1 MMTKQHSAQS
11 ELRQD
16 LVTGKW
22 VVIAS
27 GRSKRPDEYTAHRT
41 LHKKLPAYRTTCPF
55 CNVAEYPQEPDM
67 LRLPDDPDK
76 WEVHIFANKF
86 PALYPQ
92 KDFRSWQ
99 VGPYRATEA
108 VGYHEILAT
117 RAHDKEDFFLNAR
130 EFALQFE
137 ALILRYRQ
145 LRTEKSVNYIQIIKN
160 HGEAAGGSLEHP
172 HHQIFTVPVL
182 PSDIADML
190 HGAEEYAT
198 RHKRNPFEV
207 MLTFE
212 REAAVR
218 MVYENDHFICFCPF
232 ASRVPFETWVMPKK
246 PEPFFENT
254 GPAERESLA
263 DAMRHVLRHLYHGLK
278 NPPYNYYIHSAPCDD
293 TGFVCNLATFQHFRW
308 HIEILPRLSKI
319 AGFELGTGM
328 EINTTTPES
337 AAAFLREVKL

>member
-1 MMTKQHSAQS
+1 MNTKQHTAQS

-16 LVTGKW
+16 LITGKW

-27 GRSKRPDEYTAHRT
+27 GRARRPDEYTSDNG
-41 LHKKLPAYRTTCPF
+41 HKQKPPAYRTTCPF
-55 CNVAEYPQEPDM
+55 CNLAEFPQEPDV

-76 WEVHIFANKF
+76 WEVRIFPNKY
-86 PALYPQ
+86 PALHPQ
-92 KDFRSWQ
+92 PEFRTWR

-117 RAHDKEDFFLNAR
+117 RAHDREDFYLTQR

-145 LRTEKSVNYIQIIKN
+145 LRVKKSVNYIQIIKN
-160 HGEAAGGSLEHP
+160 YGEAAGGSLAHP

-182 PSDIADML
+182 PSDVADML
-190 HGAEEYAT
+190 HGAEGYAAE
-198 RHKRNPFEV
+198 HKQNPFEV
-207 MLTFE
+207 MLAFE
-212 REAAVR
+212 REVGVR
-218 MVYENDHFICFCPF
+218 IVYDNEHFICFCPF

-246 PEPFFENT
+246 HEPFFENT
-254 GPAERESLA
+254 GPKERESLA
-263 DAMRHVLRHLYHGLK
+263 DAMRQVMRRLHKGL
-278 NPPYNYYIHSAPCDD
+278 NDPPYNYYIHSAPCDD

-337 AAAFLREVKL
+337 AAAFLRQILL